1 MSKIGKYIKQPQG
14 YKAFILYKFPSKK
27 LIEWDSDL
35 IMLLSQ
41 ADRAIGKLNA
51 VDQLVPD
58 IDFFIFMYAKKEAA
72 LSSQIEGTQATFI
85 DYVKAEAKMPDKEI
99 PGDVDEIGNYINAMN
114 FGIKRLDSLPL
125 SWRLMKEIHKILL
138 KGVRGEYKTPG
149 EFRKTQ
155 NWIGG
160 PTIETATFIPLPTK
174 DMSDALSDLEKFFHA
189 TPKLP
194 PLIRAGIIHAHFET
208 IHPFLDGN
216 GRVGRLLIT
225 FYLYREKILSKPILY
240 ISEFFKKYRQDYYD
254 KLNSYR
260 FDEGINGW
268 LKFFLEGVRSV
279 AEEAVETA
287 QQITNL
293 RDKHINIV
301 THLGRT
307 AKTAM
312 KLLNGLYSSP
322 IVDVSLAGKI
332 TGIMSQAN
340 LNALIEKFIDKG
352 ILQEI
357 TGKGRN
363 REYAYNDYIEAL
375 GYKRI
380 QAPKK

>member
-1 MSKIGKYIKQPQG
+1 MSKIGRYIKQPTG
-14 YKAFILYKFPSKK
+14 YKAFVPHKFPTKN
-27 LIEWDSDL
+27 LIEWDDDL

-58 IDFFIFMYAKKEAA
+58 IDFFILMYAKKEAA

-85 DYVKAEAKMPDKEI
+85 DYVKAEARIPDKEI
-99 PGDVDEIGNYINAMN
+99 PGDVDEIDNYISAMN
-114 FGIKRLDSLPL
+114 FGIKRLNDLPL
-125 SWRLMKEIHKILL
+125 SWRLVKEIHKVLL
-138 KGVRGEYKTPG
+138 KGVRGEHKTPG

-160 PTIETATFIPLPTK
+160 PSIETAVFVPPQVQ
-174 DMSDALSDLEKFFHA
+174 DMSDSLSDLEKFFNSHS
-189 TPKLP
+189 KFP
-194 PLIRAGIIHAHFET
+194 PLIRAGIVHAQFET

-216 GRVGRLLIT
+216 GRIGRLLIT

-260 FDEGINGW
+260 FEKGIEGW
-268 LKFFLEGVRSV
+268 LKFFLEGVRDV
-279 AEEAVETA
+279 AEEAVTTA

-293 RDKHINIV
+293 REKHINIV
-301 THLGRT
+301 THFGRN

-312 KLLNGLYSSP
+312 KLLNGLYSLP
-322 IVDVSLAGKI
+322 IIDISLAGKI
-332 TGIMSQAN
+332 TGLKSQAN
-340 LNALIEKFIDKG
+340 INTLIEKFINKG

-357 TGKGRN
+357 TGKERD
-363 REYAYNDYIEAL
+363 RKYAYNDYIEAL
-375 GYKRI
+375 GYKKI
-380 QAPKK
+380 QSPK